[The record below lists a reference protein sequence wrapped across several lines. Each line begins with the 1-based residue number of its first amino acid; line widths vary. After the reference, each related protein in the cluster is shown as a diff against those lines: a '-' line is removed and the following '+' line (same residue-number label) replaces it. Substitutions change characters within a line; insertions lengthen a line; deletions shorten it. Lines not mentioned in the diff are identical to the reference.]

1 MISTGNADPGVDR
14 AQGQR
19 TNTGRLLP
27 HLLLFAANAFHGDLE
42 GLGHAFVL
50 EQPSLAFT
58 DQRPHLL
65 IEALVAQQAAG
76 DGHVIIHI
84 LGDQFGQLK
93 NVEHRHGVTAAHEC
107 GWQRYH
113 RAVEREGL
121 HGAVATVPVDGVD
134 GVMADREQPHEVAVI
149 KPRQDAQ
156 VVVDVEAALFKVRAQ
171 KLMQA
176 IGDAAIASGFAAR
189 ASWPNAIAMG
199 TEATASDEAQ
209 AVGSSASATG
219 EGSLATGR
227 LSSASGRG
235 AIASGF
241 AARAS
246 GPNALAVGVEATA
259 SDEAMAVGSSA
270 SATGEGA
277 ISTGKNSSVTGQGS
291 LAYGFKARATNDNTI
306 AVGSSAFANGTNS
319 YAIGADAIANGR
331 QALAIGAGAR
341 AEGFN
346 TDLVAVGTKATALGT
361 NSTAQGAYAYA
372 DGTNAVAIGTS
383 RAIGTEVVAIGA
395 QATATYDRSS
405 AVGAGAATTRKDQIV
420 LGTFKT
426 EVTAPNLAGDGTE
439 IIAANEDGTL
449 QRTSMSFK
457 QLDKAVRKKLPKL
470 ESAARGLGQAVQASG
485 AIASAMSAIPEVTLQ
500 EDEPARC
507 GVGTGAYGSQYAISA
522 GCAVRVGDRL
532 HLNGAL
538 LYTPSVD
545 YEYGSTASIAGR
557 LGFSFP
563 LGKKKEST
571 KVSSSEISEYR
582 T

>member
-93 NVEHRHGVTAAHEC
+93 NVEHRHGVTAAHES
-107 GWQRYH
+107 GWQCHH

-121 HGAVATVPVDGVD
+121 HGAVATVPVDGV
-134 GVMADREQPHEVAVI
+134 MADREKTHEVAVI

-171 KLMQA
+171 TLMQA

-189 ASWPNAIAMG
+189 G
-199 TEATASDEAQ
+199 
-209 AVGSSASATG
+209 
-219 EGSLATGR
+219 
-227 LSSASGRG
+227 
-235 AIASGF
+235 
-241 AARAS
+241 S

-277 ISTGKNSSVTGQGS
+277 ISTGKNSSVNGQGS

-485 AIASAMSAIPEVTLQ
+485 VIASAMSAIPEVTLQ

-538 LYTPSVD
+538 SYTPSVD

-563 LGKKKEST
+563 PGKRKEST